1 MPTLDEEAPEAS
13 SATANA
19 SAAVPPTRWPNWAW
33 ASLDRAQTREGRGVE
48 ELGGDGEHRHV
59 DQAGEAERDDH
70 VEALEAQH
78 AAALAVVAAGHAAL
92 GQRGVQVD
100 HVRHHGRADDADGEV
115 ERAAAAQAGQ
125 EAAQRAVRGGAD
137 PQRLIQEAQRR

>member
-1 MPTLDEEAPEAS
+1 M
-13 SATANA
+13 
-19 SAAVPPTRWPNWAW
+19 
-33 ASLDRAQTREGRGVE
+33 E

-70 VEALEAQH
+70 VQALEAQH

-100 HVRHHGRADDADGEV
+100 DVWHHGRADDADGEV
-115 ERAAAAQAGQ
+115 ERGDAVQAGQ
-125 EAAQRAVRGGAD
+125 EALQRAVGGGAD
-137 PQRLIQEAQRR
+137 AQRLIQKAHEDDPQQRGDRQLEAAEAVRLQLEDRERDHAGHQAGRE